1 MTKIDL
7 NNGVLYLNGQF
18 FQPKIETEG
27 TNCHTI
33 DRNSYSDFSMNGMIN
48 DLPFNATGYYKNKTL
63 RNIVLILDS
72 EYLKEKYRPPLD
84 IDFRDYISPYLG
96 FWKGLT
102 EKIIS
107 ELIKTNKRNF
117 SWGNIKIQTDPRNL
131 TIFAEIKYHT
141 PL

>member
-27 TNCHTI
+27 TNFHTI

-63 RNIVLILDS
+63 RSIVLILDS
-72 EYLKEKYRPPLD
+72 EYLKEKYCPPLD
-84 IDFRDYISPYLG
+84 IDFRDYLSPYLD
-96 FWKGLT
+96 FWTELT
-102 EKIIS
+102 EKMIG
-107 ELIKTNKRNF
+107 ELTNSNKRNF
-117 SWGNIKIQTDPRNL
+117 KWGKVKIQIDPRNP
-131 TIFAEIKYHT
+131 TVYCEIKYNNA
-141 PL
+141 L